1 MSSLI
6 SSFINIL
13 KRMIDLSILTICQN
27 NVDIVEEIAMLKVKT
42 SMMTTGHQGSRV
54 LSMVN
59 GEPVNRSGGDG
70 LVIPVGPTLEGYTKA
85 IAWAKKKIQFT
96 MIE

>member
-42 SMMTTGHQGSRV
+42 SMMTMR
-54 LSMVN
+54 L
-59 GEPVNRSGGDG
+59 
-70 LVIPVGPTLEGYTKA
+70 L
-85 IAWAKKKIQFT
+85 
-96 MIE
+96 